1 MSPPAR
7 RPRRPPVG
15 ARPDELPR
23 SRRRDRRRRRG
34 GHPWLKALLV
44 VLVLLVLL
52 GGAVGAATVGGA
64 SVVSACDLH
73 SLRPVSIGQNSFVFA
88 ADGSRLG
95 SIPAAGR
102 NREPVQLNE
111 MSHWLVDGTVAI
123 EDRRFWRHKGVDP
136 EGIVRALVA
145 DVRAGQ
151 VVQGGST
158 ITQQLVRN
166 LYISREPTLK
176 RKVKEACL
184 AIKLERAWSKQR
196 ILEEYLNTV
205 YFGNYSYGVQAA
217 AQTYFSKPARKLFLE
232 QAALLAGLP
241 QLPSTYNPF
250 GNPRRAKVRRNEVLR
265 AMRDTGAIT
274 QREYAITV
282 RKPVRL
288 KRGRLYTRIKEPFF
302 FSYVRDELI
311 KRYGEKTVRSG
322 GLRVYTTIDPN
333 LQRAAENA
341 IRAELPYRDDPAA
354 AVVAIEPDDGA
365 IKVMTGIVPG
375 RPKTQFNLAAQARRQ
390 AGSTFKTFVLASAIE
405 GGIDPDTEGY
415 VSAPFTYDDPN
426 SIEPW
431 EVSTYDGTAYG
442 WSTIAEA
449 TLRSDN
455 TVYAQLALDLGASRV
470 AAMAR
475 RLGVRDSPLCAACP
489 SIGLGSASVS
499 PLEMSSAYATLA
511 AYGVYS
517 RPRAIQRVE
526 FPGGRVD
533 QEVGR
538 VERQRALSEG
548 VAWEV
553 TRILEDNVT
562 GGTGVGAYFGRP
574 AAGKTG
580 TTDNHADAWFCGY
593 TPNLQASVW
602 VGHPKGQVPMLNVH
616 GIAVAGGTFP
626 ASIWRRFMSVAE
638 ENVPATSFRTPT
650 EYPSYRPF
658 DTGNYVDG
666 GETDSGDD
674 DN

>member
-1 MSPPAR
+1 M
-7 RPRRPPVG
+7 
-15 ARPDELPR
+15 
-23 SRRRDRRRRRG
+23 
-34 GHPWLKALLV
+34 
-44 VLVLLVLL
+44 
-52 GGAVGAATVGGA
+52 AAVGGA
-64 SVVSACDLH
+64 GAVSACDLGA
-73 SLRPVSIGQNSFVFA
+73 LKPISIGQNSFVFA

-102 NREPVQLNE
+102 NREPVRLQDVNR
-111 MSHWLVDGTVAI
+111 WVIDATVAI
-123 EDRRFWRHKGVDP
+123 EDRRFWRHNGVDA

-145 DVRAGQ
+145 DVRAGR

-166 LYISREPTLK
+166 LYISREPTIE

-184 AIKLERAWSKQR
+184 AIKLERVRSKNR
-196 ILEEYLNTV
+196 ILEDYLNTV
-205 YFGNYSYGVQAA
+205 YYGNYSYGVQAA
-217 AQTYFSKPARKLFLE
+217 AQTYFSKPARKLLLE
-232 QAALLAGLP
+232 EAALLAGLP
-241 QLPSTYNPF
+241 QLPTTYNPF
-250 GNPRRAKVRRNEVLR
+250 ANARSARVRRDEVLR

-274 QREYAITV
+274 PREYAITV
-282 RKPVRL
+282 RRPVRL
-288 KRGRLYTRIKEPFF
+288 RRGRLYTTIKEPFF

-311 KRYGEKTVRSG
+311 KQYGEKTVRSG
-322 GLRVYTTIDPN
+322 GLRVYTTIDPQ
-333 LQRAAENA
+333 LQRSAERA

-354 AVVAIEPDDGA
+354 AVVAIDPDNGA
-365 IKVMTGIVPG
+365 IKVMTGVVPG

-405 GGIDPDTEGY
+405 RGIDPASTGY
-415 VSAPFTYDDPN
+415 VSAPFSYDDPN

-431 EVSTYDGTAYG
+431 EVSTYDGTSYG
-442 WSTIAEA
+442 WSTIADA

-455 TVYAQLALDLGASRV
+455 TVYAQLTLDLGAGRV

-475 RLGVRDSPLCAACP
+475 RLGVRDSPLCAECA

-517 RPRAIQRVE
+517 KPRAIQRVE
-526 FPGGRVD
+526 FPNGRVD
-533 QEVGR
+533 RTLGR
-538 VERQRALSEG
+538 VRRQRALSEG

-553 TRILEDNVT
+553 TRLLESNVT
-562 GGTGVGAYFGRP
+562 GGTGTGAYFGRP

-593 TPNLQASVW
+593 TPGLQASVW
-602 VGHPKGQVPMLNVH
+602 VGHPKGQIPMLSVH

-626 ASIWRRFMSVAE
+626 ASIWRRFMSDAHAD
-638 ENVPATSFRTPT
+638 VPAASFRQPS
-650 EYPSYRPF
+650 EYPSYTSF
-658 DTGNYVDG
+658 DTGEYVY
-666 GETDSGDD
+666 DSDD
-674 DN
+674 DDDDYYDGD